1 MPQTVTPI
9 TAPGAPS
16 IFPAS
21 MSGKAKPGAEGAAD
35 FAELLKGSQNINAV
49 PGKVDEAKGKSA
61 ADDTAEAASD
71 GSGITFYSD
80 NENGEP
86 GDGET
91 TETGEGEGEAL
102 LPLSVLSGETGE
114 DAAAKTGLPST
125 IDQLTPVVAAKPD
138 PAAVAAAVAAEGQVE
153 TAATLPDASQGEAET
168 ATSLL
173 LKGKAATASAL
184 AGTAQKADSA
194 AAVAGAAEAVTDAT
208 TNAAKT
214 ATSTLTGDA
223 ALPQAE
229 GHSDAAKTGL
239 SGAGQAVAEAAAG
252 QRISPD
258 AEVLPAPQLTE
269 TEAAARAKE
278 LAKQLAPGQ
287 QAENSN
293 AGKAS
298 EAPGAAV
305 SAAARMA
312 NGSPSDTGEAGA
324 ETTAATAA
332 LAPQAIKAAVQAAL
346 ADAGRGRAANGQAM
360 PLNGGEAQAAA
371 TDHVETGTDTTAP
384 ALDSV
389 IDEALNLDGAA
400 SDALEPD
407 FMQQTVAAA
416 AAISAAQQ
424 AEAQASA
431 SAPQAGVVTVQAGEM
446 GETVAT
452 ATSSASNANAAARN
466 LQMVDP
472 DWPVNLTSMIRAA
485 QEMGQSEIE
494 IALQPEKLGKMTIKL
509 DMRDSSNV
517 SVNIVT
523 ETDSAARM
531 LNDNQSRLADMMQ
544 KAGLDLTQH
553 HASSG
558 QSFQDQG
565 GQGGQMGG
573 NSGSGTDA
581 WQNSSEEEISAQS
594 MQAGPDK
601 GIDIIA

>member
-1 MPQTVTPI
+1 
-9 TAPGAPS
+9 
-16 IFPAS
+16 
-21 MSGKAKPGAEGAAD
+21 MSGKAKPGTEGAAD

-49 PGKVDEAKGKSA
+49 PGNVAEAKGKPA
-61 ADDTAEAASD
+61 ADDTAEAASN

-91 TETGEGEGEAL
+91 AEAGEGESEAL
-102 LPLSVLSGETGE
+102 LPLSVLSGETGD
-114 DAAAKTGLPST
+114 DATAPTGLPST

-153 TAATLPDASQGEAET
+153 TAIPLPDASQGEIET

-184 AGTAQKADSA
+184 AGTAQKADGA
-194 AAVAGAAEAVTDAT
+194 AAVAGAADAVTDAT
-208 TNAAKT
+208 ANAAKT
-214 ATSTLTGDA
+214 AATALTGDT
-223 ALPQAE
+223 ALSQAE
-229 GHSDAAKTGL
+229 GQSDAGKTAL
-239 SGAGQAVAEAAAG
+239 PGAGQAVTEAIAG
-252 QRISPD
+252 QQLAPD
-258 AEVLPAPQLTE
+258 AETKPALQLTE
-269 TEAAARAKE
+269 SEAAARAKE
-278 LAKQLAPGQ
+278 LAEQFAPGQ
-287 QAENSN
+287 KIENSDAGKA

-305 SAAARMA
+305 AAAARMA
-312 NGSPSDTGEAGA
+312 NGSLSETGEAGA
-324 ETTAATAA
+324 ETAVEATA
-332 LAPQAIKAAVQAAL
+332 PDTQAVKAAVQAAL
-346 ADAGRGRAANGQAM
+346 ADAGRGQAANGQPA
-360 PLNGGEAQAAA
+360 PLNGGDAQAAA

-389 IDEALNLDGAA
+389 IDEALSLDGAA
-400 SDALEPD
+400 SDTLEPD
-407 FMQQTVAAA
+407 FMQQTVATAAA

-517 SVNIVT
+517 AVNIVT
-523 ETDSAARM
+523 ETDAAARM

-565 GQGGQMGG
+565 GQGGQMSG

-581 WQNSSEEEISAQS
+581 WQNSSDEELSAQS
-594 MQAGPDK
+594 MQAAPDK

>member
-1 MPQTVTPI
+1 MPQTVTPV
-9 TAPGAPS
+9 TASGAPS

-21 MSGKAKPGAEGAAD
+21 MSGKAKPGTEGAAD

-49 PGKVDEAKGKSA
+49 PGNVAEPKGKPA
-61 ADDTAEAASD
+61 ADDTAEANAD

-91 TETGEGEGEAL
+91 AEAGEGEGEAL

-114 DAAAKTGLPST
+114 DAAAQTSLPST
-125 IDQLTPVVAAKPD
+125 IDRLTPVVAAKAD
-138 PAAVAAAVAAEGQVE
+138 PAAVAAEGQVK
-153 TAATLPDASQGEAET
+153 TATTLPDASQGEAEI

-173 LKGKAATASAL
+173 LKGKAATTTAL
-184 AGTAQKADSA
+184 AGTKADGA
-194 AAVAGAAEAVTDAT
+194 AAVAGAADAVTDAT
-208 TNAAKT
+208 ANAAKT
-214 ATSTLTGDA
+214 AATALTGDA

-229 GHSDAAKTGL
+229 GQGDVAKTGL
-239 SGAGQAVAEAAAG
+239 PGAGQTGTEAIAG
-252 QRISPD
+252 QQLAPD
-258 AEVLPAPQLTE
+258 AETKPALQLTE
-269 TEAAARAKE
+269 SEAAARAKD
-278 LAKQLAPGQ
+278 LARQLTPGQ
-287 QAENSN
+287 QAENSD

-312 NGSPSDTGEAGA
+312 NGSLTDSVEAGA
-324 ETTAATAA
+324 VTTAPDA
-332 LAPQAIKAAVQAAL
+332 QAVKAAVQAAL
-346 ADAGRGRAANGQAM
+346 ADAGRGHAANGQAA

-389 IDEALNLDGAA
+389 IDEALSLDGAA

-407 FMQQTVAAA
+407 FMQQTAATAAA
-416 AAISAAQQ
+416 AAINAAQQ

-517 SVNIVT
+517 AVNIVT

-531 LNDNQSRLADMMQ
+531 LNDNQSRLAEMMQ

-573 NSGSGTDA
+573 NSGSRTDA
-581 WQNSSEEEISAQS
+581 WQNSPEDEISAQS